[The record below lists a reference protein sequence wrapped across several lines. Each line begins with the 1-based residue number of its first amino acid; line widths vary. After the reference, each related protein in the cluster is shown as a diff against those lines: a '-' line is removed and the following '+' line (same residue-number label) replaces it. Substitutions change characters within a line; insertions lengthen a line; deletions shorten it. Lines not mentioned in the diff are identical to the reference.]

1 MSEAFTD
8 TDLVASG
15 WCSRGDCKDA
25 LQNIEDYVEPKNE
38 TAHLNRA
45 ILSATDHAQSVLR
58 TRYPDDDWPFD
69 TPSAALRR
77 RVAVIAVFEV
87 FAGSALPDELAPLF
101 AAKEEAE
108 DWLEGV
114 RDGSI
119 VIATTSEAVTATKIA
134 ITGPPDWSKT
144 QYGFR
149 HAADD

>member
-1 MSEAFTD
+1 MAEAFTD
-8 TDLVASG
+8 TTLVASG
-15 WCSRGDCKDA
+15 WCSRGDCKDT
-25 LQNIEDYVEPKNE
+25 LQNIEEYVEPKNE

-58 TRYPDDDWPFD
+58 TRWPDDDWPFN
-69 TPSAALRR
+69 TPGAALRR

-87 FAGSALPDELAPLF
+87 FAGSALADELAPLI

-114 RDGSI
+114 RDKTISLS
-119 VIATTSEAVTATKIA
+119 TTTEAQTATQIA
-134 ITGPPDWSKT
+134 VTGPPLWKNT
-144 QYGFR
+144 TYGFR